1 VLSSFKWFENDLDRY
16 PSVDKVFKGC
26 YKVDEEATTVLALVR
41 ERGKV
46 HAIMTS
52 KNSVLKNV
60 SQIVQVGQ
68 NFALKKTRK
77 WG

>member
-1 VLSSFKWFENDLDRY
+1 LKWYGNDLYRY

-26 YKVDEEATTVLALVR
+26 YKMDEDATTVLALVR

-46 HAIMTS
+46 HAITTS
-52 KNSVLKNV
+52 KNSALKNV

-68 NFALKKTRK
+68 RFAF
-77 WG
+77 